1 MNSKLLKKDIQEI
14 RERVREIKYRLGFLS
29 TSNKFENDERKL
41 LLGELQFL
49 KSDLKS
55 TLVKRPQLSILQT

>member
-1 MNSKLLKKDIQEI
+1 MFKKDIQKI

-29 TSNKFENDERKL
+29 TSNKFENNERKL
-41 LLGELQFL
+41 LFGELHFL

-55 TLVKRPQLSILQT
+55 TLVKIKRPHLKEVSNV